1 MSIMLTHV
9 SFVLNSW
16 FVAYYQKLGP
26 DNINW
31 AEKETVLRLL
41 QLLETLYANLGLWD
55 YLMI

>member
-1 MSIMLTHV
+1 MLTHV

-41 QLLETLYANLGLWD
+41 QLLESLYANLGLWD